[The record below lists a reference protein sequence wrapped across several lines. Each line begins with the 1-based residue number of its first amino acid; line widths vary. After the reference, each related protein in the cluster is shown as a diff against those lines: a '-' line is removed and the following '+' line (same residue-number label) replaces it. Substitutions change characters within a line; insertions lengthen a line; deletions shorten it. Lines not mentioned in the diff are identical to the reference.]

1 MAKVKVI
8 EVLSLGRQR
17 NRSQFKVNLG
27 HDKIQIHVIDIVSD
41 FTGCSRIPE
50 GMKEGKEMAA
60 GTRIPPSHV
69 VPFPE
74 ICSL

>member
-1 MAKVKVI
+1 MV
-8 EVLSLGRQR
+8 EDSRGDER
-17 NRSQFKVNLG
+17 
-27 HDKIQIHVIDIVSD
+27 D

-74 ICSL
+74 IFKFIESVFFFK

>member
-1 MAKVKVI
+1 M
-8 EVLSLGRQR
+8 
-17 NRSQFKVNLG
+17 
-27 HDKIQIHVIDIVSD
+27 IDIVSD

-69 VPFPE
+69 VPFPG
-74 ICSL
+74 IFSLLKVFLQISF